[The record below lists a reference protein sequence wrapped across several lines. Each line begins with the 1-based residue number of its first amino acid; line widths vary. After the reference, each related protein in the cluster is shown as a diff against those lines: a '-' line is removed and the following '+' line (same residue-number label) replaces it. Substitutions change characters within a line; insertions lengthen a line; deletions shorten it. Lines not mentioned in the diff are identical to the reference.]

1 MLAASGLKQ
10 RSKAAAEVSF
20 SHKALLQ
27 LTTAKKAGG
36 RNHEETMETVK
47 DTARG
52 PSRKKHV
59 RLLQGHQDKPPSMY
73 MNFHVRLLRLHVPSF
88 LLLSPKR
95 IQNTAQKLQM
105 KGNEGPAQ
113 KRAFKTGNINFK
125 GRVFRLNR
133 LLKITLFIRAGVKPQ
148 PTPFESNKGLSAV
161 RLLAPSCP
169 FIC

>member
-1 MLAASGLKQ
+1 MYC
-10 RSKAAAEVSF
+10 
-20 SHKALLQ
+20 Q
-27 LTTAKKAGG
+27 LTLHERHRLECWRGAKPKRKFPSSIRPYCSSLLPKKPAVG
-36 RNHEETMETVK
+36 TMK
-47 DTARG
+47 KPWRRSHDTARG

-73 MNFHVRLLRLHVPSF
+73 MNFHVRLLRLHVLSF

-133 LLKITLFIRAGVKPQ
+133 LFKITLFIGRV
-148 PTPFESNKGLSAV
+148 
-161 RLLAPSCP
+161 
-169 FIC
+169 